1 MIKREP
7 YSWRQDPAVPAFP
20 DDRPVIVFDGHC
32 VLCSRWARFIVRHDT
47 AKQFRLLPA
56 QSPTGRALYV
66 HYGLAPED
74 YETNILLADGV
85 AWLKSE
91 SVIRTALRLGFPW
104 SLVAA
109 LLVLPFGWR
118 ERLYGLLARNR
129 LRLFGRSD
137 SCMLPVPGQEDRF
150 LT

>member
-1 MIKREP
+1 MIKHEP

-66 HYGLAPED
+66 HYGLDPED

>member
-1 MIKREP
+1 MIKRDP

-32 VLCSRWARFIVRHDT
+32 VLCSGWARFIVKHDT
-47 AKQFRLLPA
+47 AKRFRLLPA
-56 QSPTGRALYV
+56 QSQAGRALYV
-66 HYGLAPED
+66 HYGLDPED

-91 SVIRTALRLGFPW
+91 SVIRTALALGFPW

>member
-1 MIKREP
+1 MIEREP

-32 VLCSRWARFIVRHDT
+32 VLCSSWARFILKHDT
-47 AKQFRLLPA
+47 AKRFRLLPA
-56 QSPTGRALYV
+56 QSRTGRALYV
-66 HYGLAPED
+66 HYGLDPED

-91 SVIRTALRLGFPW
+91 SVIRTALALGFPW
-104 SLVAA
+104 SLVAV